1 MTESRLLVPVDESA
15 SLRNTVAYVVE
26 EARSRADEAGSP
38 AAIHFVYPLPEKV
51 TFRSGST
58 RVDAARTLL
67 DRVASWAE
75 EDADGADVTIE
86 TALVATHEYLSTP
99 NDYADVLVRYANE
112 HDLGL
117 AVFDPRYD
125 PIGSTPLLPSLEAEV
140 RQAGLAVEEAP
151 RNVETPSQ
159 PLVRRGTLTQ
169 FFALFAASFAFYL
182 LLAGSIFPF
191 ELSGGSIA
199 LADGAPFELATGA
212 ISAGIVA
219 VALWRV
225 SLTSPI
231 DLSQTVRRLAR
242 FALYVPF
249 LLWEIVKAN
258 FEIAY
263 IVLHPD
269 LPIDPEMVEFDA
281 AVWSALPV
289 TTLANSIT
297 LTPGTLT
304 VDVERQHMII
314 HTLTGSAREELFA
327 GTLER
332 AVRFVFYGRA
342 AARIPSPFERRQQE
356 ENE

>member
-1 MTESRLLVPVDESA
+1 MTEPRLLVPVDESA
-15 SLRNTVAYVVE
+15 SLRNTVAYAVD
-26 EARSRADEAGSP
+26 EAISRAGEEREP
-38 AAIHFVYPLPEKV
+38 ATIHFVFPLAERIS
-51 TFRSGST
+51 FRNSSS
-58 RVDAARTLL
+58 RADAARTLL

-75 EDADGADVTIE
+75 EDAKGADITIE

-112 HDLGL
+112 HSLGL

-140 RQAGLAVEEAP
+140 RRAGLTVEEAP
-151 RNVETPSQ
+151 RDAEQPSQ

-169 FFALFAASFAFYL
+169 FFALFVASFGFYL
-182 LLAGSIFPF
+182 LLAGSV
-191 ELSGGSIA
+191 
-199 LADGAPFELATGA
+199 APFELATGA

-225 SLTSPI
+225 SLTSPVAP
-231 DLSQTVRRLAR
+231 LQTAKRLAR
-242 FALYVPF
+242 FCLYVPF

-258 FEIAY
+258 VEIAY

-304 VDVERQHMII
+304 VDVERQHLII
-314 HTLTGSAREELFA
+314 HTLTGSAREDLFA

-342 AARIPSPFERRQQE
+342 AARIPSPFERRE
-356 ENE
+356 EDDA

>member
-26 EARSRADEAGSP
+26 EALARADEAGSP
-38 AAIHFVYPLPEKV
+38 PAIHFVYPLPEKI
-51 TFRSGST
+51 TFRSGSP

-140 RQAGLAVEEAP
+140 RRAGLAVEEAP

-182 LLAGSIFPF
+182 LLAGSI
-191 ELSGGSIA
+191 
-199 LADGAPFELATGA
+199 APFELATGT

-225 SLTSPI
+225 SLTSAI
-231 DLSQTVRRLAR
+231 DLSQTAGRLAR
-242 FALYVPF
+242 FTLYVPF

-269 LPIDPEMVEFDA
+269 LPIDPELVEFDA

-304 VDVERQHMII
+304 VDVERQHMVI
-314 HTLTGSAREELFA
+314 HTLTGSAREALFA

>member
-1 MTESRLLVPVDESA
+1 MTESRLLVPVDDSA
-15 SLRNTVAYVVE
+15 SLRNTVAYAVD
-26 EARSRADEAGSP
+26 EAIERADEEG
-38 AAIHFVYPLPEKV
+38 AAIHFVFPLPEKV
-51 TFRSGST
+51 TFRSGT
-58 RVDAARTLL
+58 PRADAARTLL

-75 EDADGADVTIE
+75 EDVGGADVTIE
-86 TALVATHEYLSTP
+86 TALIATHEYLSTP

-112 HDLGL
+112 HELGL

-151 RNVETPSQ
+151 STGEEPSQ
-159 PLVRRGTLTQ
+159 TLVRRGTLTQ
-169 FFALFAASFAFYL
+169 FFALFSVSFAFYL
-182 LLAGSIFPF
+182 LLAGS
-191 ELSGGSIA
+191 LKT
-199 LADGAPFELATGA
+199 FELATGA

-219 VALWRV
+219 VSLWRV
-225 SLTSPI
+225 SLTSAVDP
-231 DLSQTVRRLAR
+231 SQTAWRLAR
-242 FALYVPF
+242 FCLYVPF

-258 FEIAY
+258 VEIAY

-281 AVWSALPV
+281 AVWSVLPV

-304 VDVERQHMII
+304 VDVERQHMRI
-314 HTLTGSAREELFA
+314 HTLTASAREGLFD
-327 GTLER
+327 GSLER

-356 ENE
+356 GEEE

>member
-15 SLRNTVAYVVE
+15 SLRNTVAHAVE
-26 EARSRADEAGSP
+26 EALDRAGESGSP
-38 AAIHFVYPLPEKV
+38 AAVHFVYPLAERIS
-51 TFRSGST
+51 FRSSST
-58 RVDAARTLL
+58 RAESARSLL

-75 EDADGADVTIE
+75 EDANGADVTIE

-140 RQAGLAVEEAP
+140 RRAGLGVEEAP
-151 RNVETPSQ
+151 RNAEQSSQ

-169 FFALFAASFAFYL
+169 FFALFAASFGFYL
-182 LLAGSIFPF
+182 LLAGSV
-191 ELSGGSIA
+191 
-199 LADGAPFELATGA
+199 APFELATGA

-225 SLTSPI
+225 SLTSPVAPP
-231 DLSQTVRRLAR
+231 DTVKRLVR
-242 FALYVPF
+242 FCLYVPF

-258 FEIAY
+258 VEIAY

-304 VDVERQHMII
+304 VDVERQHLII
-314 HTLTGSAREELFA
+314 HTLTASAREDLFA

-342 AARIPSPFERRQQE
+342 AARIPSPFERRE
-356 ENE
+356 EEES

>member
-26 EARSRADEAGSP
+26 EALERADEEGST
-38 AAIHFVYPLPEKV
+38 ATIHFVYPLPEKI
-51 TFRSGST
+51 TFRSGSS
-58 RVDAARTLL
+58 RADAARTLL

-75 EDADGADVTIE
+75 EDAEGAALTVE
-86 TALVATHEYLSTP
+86 TALVATNEYLSTP

-140 RQAGLAVEEAP
+140 RQAGLTVQEAP
-151 RNVETPSQ
+151 VSAEQASGT
-159 PLVRRGTLTQ
+159 LVRRGTLTQ

-182 LLAGSIFPF
+182 LLAGS
-191 ELSGGSIA
+191 A
-199 LADGAPFELATGA
+199 APFELATGA

-219 VALWRV
+219 VSLWRV
-225 SLTSPI
+225 SLTSSVDPRG
-231 DLSQTVRRLAR
+231 TAGRLAR

-258 FEIAY
+258 VEIAY

-304 VDVERQHMII
+304 VDVERQHMVI
-314 HTLTGSAREELFA
+314 HTLTAGSREGLFD
-327 GTLER
+327 GSLER

-356 ENE
+356 EAEE

>member
-15 SLRNTVAYVVE
+15 SLRNTVAHVVE
-26 EARSRADEAGSP
+26 EALTRADEAGSP

-75 EDADGADVTIE
+75 EDANGADVTIE

-140 RQAGLAVEEAP
+140 RRAGLAVEEAP
-151 RNVETPSQ
+151 RNIETPSQ

-182 LLAGSIFPF
+182 LLAGSI
-191 ELSGGSIA
+191 
-199 LADGAPFELATGA
+199 APFELATGT

-225 SLTSPI
+225 SLTSPV
-231 DLSQTVRRLAR
+231 DPSQTVRRLAR